1 MAALI
6 LSDGKRLDVTPLRPA
21 DKAALQE
28 GLAHLSSDSAYRR
41 FLMPITHLSDSQ
53 LTYLTTLDH
62 DHHEALGV
70 TDPMTGEGVGVAR
83 YVQTAL
89 RPATAEI
96 AITVTDR
103 WQHKGVGKTLLN
115 QLAVTAR
122 THGISRFSGLILA
135 GNTPMLKLM
144 SALGPTISSQAENG
158 TVELVVDLNADVPRP

>member
-1 MAALI
+1 MPI
-6 LSDGKRLDVTPLRPA
+6 RLRPA
-21 DKAALQE
+21 TIEDLAVVLPRTRALNDHEGITISDAAL
-28 GLAHLSSDSAYRR
+28 
-41 FLMPITHLSDSQ
+41 
-53 LTYLTTLDH
+53 
-62 DHHEALGV
+62 EA
-70 TDPMTGEGVGVAR
+70 
-83 YVQTAL
+83 AL